1 MVERLV
7 AEGVLT
13 HGHLL
18 DGVVAG
24 LEDEQHRGGT
34 QRRRQPPCARHHPH
48 LQHRTVLRMII
59 MMRIMMLMIMV
70 LVVMIMNSVK
80 SALAKLAMTRKRNV
94 CGG

>member
-1 MVERLV
+1 
-7 AEGVLT
+7 
-13 HGHLL
+13 
-18 DGVVAG
+18 
-24 LEDEQHRGGT
+24 
-34 QRRRQPPCARHHPH
+34 
-48 LQHRTVLRMII
+48 